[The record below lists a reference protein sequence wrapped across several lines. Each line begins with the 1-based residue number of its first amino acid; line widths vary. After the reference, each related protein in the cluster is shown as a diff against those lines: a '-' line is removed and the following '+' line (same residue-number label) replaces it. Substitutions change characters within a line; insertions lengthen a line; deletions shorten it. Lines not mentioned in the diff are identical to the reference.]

1 MYINRDIEKGII
13 KALKSFSVVAV
24 IGPRQTGK
32 STLLKSLLGNDY
44 SYTTFDDPLVRERAI
59 DDPVLFLSTLGDK
72 AIIDEIQYVP
82 QILSYIK
89 IQVDENRMQKGKY
102 VITGS
107 QQFNLMKNINE
118 TLAGRIA
125 LFTLLPF
132 NANEINRIKNL
143 KDKLFK
149 SEDYFVHSSLNGLF
163 PEPCVNNNIDI
174 KLWYAS
180 YIQTYLE
187 RDIRTLYNLGNL
199 RDFTRFIKLLA
210 SNCSQILNLSTYA
223 RDIGV
228 SVATIKSWLSILEAG
243 HIIFI
248 LGPYHKNLGKRMI
261 KSPKVYWNDTGLV
274 CYLTGIYNK
283 EHLLNGPMA
292 GALFENLIIQETIK
306 CFYNAGQKPNI
317 YYLRTSNGLEVDLI
331 IEHENKLFPFEI
343 KLTKSPKISMT
354 KQLNSFKELF
364 SELTIQKGTIIS
376 LSEES
381 YPLTKTVDV
390 KNFDDYITSLKAFC

>member
-1 MYINRDIEKGII
+1 MYVSRDIEKGIL
-13 KALKSFSVVAV
+13 KALETFSVVAV

-32 STLLKSLLGNDY
+32 STLLKSMLGNEY
-44 SYTTFDDPLVRERAI
+44 SYVTFDDPLVRERAI

-89 IQVDENRMQKGKY
+89 IQVDENRKLKGKY

-107 QQFNLMKNINE
+107 QQFNLMKNVNE

-132 NANEINRIKNL
+132 NANEINKIDFL

-149 SEDYFVHSSLNGLF
+149 SEDYFVYSSLNGLF

-174 KLWYAS
+174 RLWFAS

-210 SNCSQILNLSTYA
+210 SNCSQILNLSSYA

-248 LGPYHKNLGKRMI
+248 LEPYHKNLGKRMI

-292 GALFENLIIQETIK
+292 GALFENHIIQETIK
-306 CFYNAGQKPNI
+306 YFYNAGLQPNI
-317 YYLRTSNGLEVDLI
+317 YYLRTSNRLEIDLI

-364 SELTIQKGTIIS
+364 SGLKIQKGTIIS
-376 LSEES
+376 LSVES
-381 YPLTKTVDV
+381 YALTKTVDV
-390 KNFDDYITSLKAFC
+390 KNFYDYIDSLKAFC

>member
-1 MYINRDIEKGII
+1 MYINRDIEQKI
-13 KALKSFSVVAV
+13 KTALQSFSVVAV

-32 STLLKSLLGNDY
+32 STLLKSILGNEY
-44 SYTTFDDPLVRERAI
+44 SYITFDDPLVRERAV
-59 DDPVLFLSTLGDK
+59 DDPVLFLSTLGEK

-89 IQVDENRMQKGKY
+89 IQVDENRTIKGKY

-107 QQFNLMKNINE
+107 QQFNLMKNVNE

-132 NANEINRIKNL
+132 NTNEINKIKDL
-143 KDKLFK
+143 KDKLVK
-149 SEDYFVHSSLNGLF
+149 SEDYFIYSSLNGLF
-163 PEPCVNNNIDI
+163 PEPCVNNNMDLR
-174 KLWYAS
+174 LWFSS

-187 RDIRTLYNLGNL
+187 RDIRTLFNLGNL

-223 RDIGV
+223 RNIGV

-248 LGPYHKNLGKRMI
+248 LEPYHKNLGKRMI
-261 KSPKVYWNDTGLV
+261 KSPKVYWNDIGLV

-292 GALFENLIIQETIK
+292 GALFENHIIQETIK
-306 CFYNAGQKPNI
+306 CFYNSGMAPNI

-343 KLTKSPKISMT
+343 KLSKSPKISMT

-364 SELTIQKGTIIS
+364 PDLDIQKGAIVS
-376 LSEES
+376 LTEKS
-381 YPLTKTVDV
+381 YPLTKNVDAI
-390 KNFDDYITSLKAFC
+390 NFFDYVNSLKLFC

>member
-1 MYINRDIEKGII
+1 MYVNRDIERNIK
-13 KALKSFSVVAV
+13 KALQAFSVVAL

-32 STLLKSLLGNDY
+32 STMLKSLLGKEY
-44 SYTTFDDPLVRERAI
+44 SYISFDDPMVRERAN
-59 DDPVLFLSTLGDK
+59 DDPVLFLSTLGEK

-82 QILSYIK
+82 QILPYIK
-89 IQVDENRMQKGKY
+89 IKVDENRPLKGRF

-107 QQFNLMKNINE
+107 QQFNLMKNVNE

-132 NANEINRIKNL
+132 NSNEINKIEFL
-143 KDKLFK
+143 KDKLKK
-149 SEDYFVHSSLNGLF
+149 SEDFFVYSSLNGLY
-163 PEPCVNNNIDI
+163 PEPVVNGKMDV

-187 RDIRTLYNLGNL
+187 RDIPTLYNLGNL

-210 SNCSQILNLSTYA
+210 SRCSQILNLSTYA

-228 SVATIKSWLSILEAG
+228 SVATIKNWLSILEAG
-243 HIIFI
+243 NVIFI
-248 LGPYHKNLGKRMI
+248 LEPYYKNLGKRMI

-283 EHLLNGPMA
+283 EHLLNGPMS
-292 GALFENLIIQETIK
+292 GALFENHILQETIK
-306 CFYNAGQKPNI
+306 SFYNEGLKPNI
-317 YYLRTSNGLEVDLI
+317 YYFRTSNGFEIDLI
-331 IEHENKLFPFEI
+331 IEQNNELYPIELKF
-343 KLTKSPKISMT
+343 TKSPKISMT
-354 KQLNSFKELF
+354 KPLNSFQALFPELN
-364 SELTIQKGTIIS
+364 IQKGTIVS

-381 YPLTKTVDV
+381 YALTAAVEV
-390 KNFDDYITSLKAFC
+390 KNYNDYINSLKSFC